1 VAEEVEAGSV
11 DGPGRAKADKDASM
25 SWVQRGPN
33 LRFAWEAVLGSPPLP
48 PGVIDEL
55 SRVGMRVTVAAGETV
70 LRSSDPADDIVLLL
84 QGDVARGTLTPVT
97 GAAAAPTLS
106 IERSL
111 SAPGWVDAASAW
123 RPGSYLQDVQA
134 STDAVVLKVPKA
146 ALSSML
152 LHHPELAI
160 RLLQVLAEQ
169 VEQLALTT
177 RDLLHKDAEA
187 RLSTWLLQRVPPLPE
202 GTTET
207 TLTLA
212 ERKRD
217 IAAQLGITP
226 ETLSRLLRSLTRK
239 GLIDVIGY
247 SVRLLDLPRLRE
259 LADS

>member
-1 VAEEVEAGSV
+1 VAAEPEAELV
-11 DGPGRAKADKDASM
+11 QGPGHAASGKGASM
-25 SWVQRGPN
+25 TWAQRGHN
-33 LRFAWEAVLGSPPLP
+33 LRAIWEAVLGSQALP
-48 PGVIDEL
+48 AAVADEL
-55 SRVGMRVTVAAGETV
+55 VRLGSRHDAASGDII
-70 LRSSDPADDIVLLL
+70 LRSRDTADDLVLLL
-84 QGDVARGTLTPVT
+84 HGDVALGTLGAPAAA
-97 GAAAAPTLS
+97 GAAPALS

-111 SAPGWVDAASAW
+111 TAPAWIDAASAW
-123 RPGSYLQDVQA
+123 RTGTYVHDVQA
-134 STDAVVLKVPKA
+134 SSDVVVLKVSRS
-146 ALSSML
+146 ALL
-152 LHHPELAI
+152 PVLAQHPELAL

-169 VEQLALTT
+169 IEQLSVAT

-187 RLSTWLLQRVPPLPE
+187 RFATWLLQRVPELPE

-207 TLTLA
+207 VLTLA

-259 LADS
+259 LARS